1 MWKKND
7 DWFWE
12 GKVQEEL
19 AKYFEDQG
27 YKVISADTLSKSRGV
42 DIFAQKN
49 TSDVFFS
56 IIRRKNKS
64 SKGSIAIGL
73 PQYPRYLSL
82 IEAAK
87 WALEK
92 LEIRIFIVT
101 SIGEVYEQ

>member
-1 MWKKND
+1 MWT
-7 DWFWE
+7 E
-12 GKVQEEL
+12 LIKVKQKDRHQRFRL
-19 AKYFEDQG
+19 AIG
-27 YKVISADTLSKSRGV
+27 SLM
-42 DIFAQKN
+42 
-49 TSDVFFS
+49 FFS
-56 IIRRKNKS
+56 LSFVEKNKS

-73 PQYPRYLSL
+73 PESPRYLSL